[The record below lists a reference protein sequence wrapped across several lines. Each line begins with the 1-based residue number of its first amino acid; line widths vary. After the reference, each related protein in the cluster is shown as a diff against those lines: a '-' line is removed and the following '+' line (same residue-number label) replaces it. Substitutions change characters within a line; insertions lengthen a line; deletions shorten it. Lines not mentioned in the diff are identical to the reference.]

1 LIKPL
6 KPTIHAFK
14 KSLSIPPQG
23 GRQIMAEIFIT
34 RKVFSE
40 AIKMLEQAKH
50 TIEINDTDIILSSHE
65 LVRRAHGK
73 AGLVCLLND
82 RIDSKVMDELPS
94 LKVISNIAV
103 GYDNIDISAATQR
116 GIMVTNTPGVL
127 TETTADLAF
136 ALLLGAARR
145 IPEADR
151 YIRAGKFKNWQLMQP
166 HMGVD
171 IYEKTLGIVGM
182 GAIGQAVAKRAR
194 KGFDMKVIYFSSSR
208 KEHADKELGAEF
220 VGFDELLSKSDFISI
235 HVPLT
240 EKTRH
245 MFSSKEFRR
254 MKRTAILINTAR
266 GPVVDEAA
274 LVSAIKKGQIR
285 GAALDVFEE
294 EPTVQPELI
303 KMEENVVL
311 APHIGSASIETR
323 LRMSIMA
330 AENMI
335 QGLKGKRPPNLVNTS
350 VKS

>member
-1 LIKPL
+1 
-6 KPTIHAFK
+6 
-14 KSLSIPPQG
+14 
-23 GRQIMAEIFIT
+23 MAEIFIT
-34 RKVFSE
+34 RKVFRE
-40 AIKMLEQAKH
+40 AIDILKKDQH
-50 TIEINDTDIILSSHE
+50 TIDINNTDRILPTRE
-65 LVRRAHGK
+65 LVKRAHGK

-103 GYDNIDISAATQR
+103 GYDNIDIAAATRR

-145 IPEADR
+145 IPEADQ

-182 GAIGQAVAKRAR
+182 GAIGQAVAKRSR
-194 KGFDMKVIYFSSSR
+194 KGFDMRVIYFSSSR
-208 KEHADKELGAEF
+208 KERAEKRFGAKF
-220 VGFDELLSKSDFISI
+220 VSFDELLSKSDFISI

-245 MFSSKEFRR
+245 MFSSTEFKR
-254 MKRTAILINTAR
+254 MKNTAILINTAR

-274 LVSAIKKGQIR
+274 LVAAIKDGQIR

-294 EPTVQPELI
+294 EPTVHPELM
-303 KMEENVVL
+303 KLEENVVL

-335 QGLKGKRPPNLVNTS
+335 QGLKGNRPPNLVNNT
-350 VKS
+350 VKP